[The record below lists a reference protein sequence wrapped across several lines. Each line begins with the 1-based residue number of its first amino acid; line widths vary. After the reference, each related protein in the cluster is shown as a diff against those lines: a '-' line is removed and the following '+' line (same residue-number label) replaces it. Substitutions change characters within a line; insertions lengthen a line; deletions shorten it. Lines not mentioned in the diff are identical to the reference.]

1 MGALIKTV
9 EFFLYLSIFLV
20 GGLGFCLGSLFSP
33 RIKSL
38 KADLKYT
45 EGKLHRER
53 QNNQEANDD
62 KGFDL
67 TSLLNGGGLSDIIK
81 LVKDNPDIIKN
92 VLGNLGNNNQSS
104 NQNNA
109 LNDMR

>member
-1 MGALIKTV
+1 MEI
-9 EFFLYLSIFLV
+9 FLYLSIILI

-53 QNNQEANDD
+53 QNNKEAKDEQ
-62 KGFDL
+62 GFDL
-67 TSLLNGGGLSDIIK
+67 NPFKDQLPTEIFTATYAPPKNDDSNNIPTINLLS
-81 LVKDNPDIIKN
+81 
-92 VLGNLGNNNQSS
+92 
-104 NQNNA
+104 
-109 LNDMR
+109 

>member
-1 MGALIKTV
+1 MGALIKNV

-53 QNNQEANDD
+53 QNNQEANHSIE
-62 KGFDL
+62 
-67 TSLLNGGGLSDIIK
+67 TSNFSTTHKAANLPLYYSLSH
-81 LVKDNPDIIKN
+81 
-92 VLGNLGNNNQSS
+92 
-104 NQNNA
+104 
-109 LNDMR
+109 

>member
-1 MGALIKTV
+1 MEI
-9 EFFLYLSIFLV
+9 FLYLSIILI

-53 QNNQEANDD
+53 QNNKEAKDEQ
-62 KGFDL
+62 GFDL
-67 TSLLNGGGLSDIIK
+67 TSLLNGGGLPDIIK
-81 LVKDNPDIIKN
+81 LIKDNPDVIKN
-92 VLGNLGNNNQSS
+92 VLGNLGGNTQPN
-104 NQNNA
+104 NQNNS
-109 LNDMR
+109 LSDLR